1 MSDPTPPS
9 AAAAAALADRLAHPE
24 PLRRGSLSERFVKC
38 SKPGC
43 PCASDPDA
51 RHGPYLS
58 IAKEMMAAPR
68 GLLEAQGFE
77 K

>member
-1 MSDPTPPS
+1 M
-9 AAAAAALADRLAHPE
+9 
-24 PLRRGSLSERFVKC
+24 KC

-43 PCASDPDA
+43 PCATDPDA

-58 IAKEMMAAPR
+58 IAKEMMAVPHA
-68 GLLEAQGFE
+68 LLEAQGFE